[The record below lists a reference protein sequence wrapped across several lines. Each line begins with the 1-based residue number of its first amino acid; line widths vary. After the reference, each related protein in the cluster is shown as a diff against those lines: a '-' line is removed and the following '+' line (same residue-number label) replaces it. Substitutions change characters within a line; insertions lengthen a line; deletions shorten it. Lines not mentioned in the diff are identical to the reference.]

1 MNHYINQC
9 KKCGDIISQCRC
21 PSFNKTIT
29 FDLCNRCK
37 VVVFKDEIR
46 AIIDSIPEDYKVIV
60 REGVGEENI
69 VATLAISVAKLIHK
83 VEQK

>member
-1 MNHYINQC
+1 MSHYIKQC

-21 PSFNKTIT
+21 PSTDKTIT

-37 VVVFKDEIR
+37 VVVLEDEIR
-46 AIIDSIPEDYKVIV
+46 AVINSIPEDYRVIV
-60 REGVGEENI
+60 REGAGEENI
-69 VATLAISVAKLIHK
+69 VATLSVSVAKLIHK

>member
-1 MNHYINQC
+1 MSHYIKQC

-21 PSFNKTIT
+21 PSTDKTIT

-37 VVVFKDEIR
+37 VVVLEDEIR
-46 AIIDSIPEDYKVIV
+46 AVINSIPKDYRVIV
-60 REGVGEENI
+60 REGAGEENI
-69 VATLAISVAKLIHK
+69 VATLSVSVAKLIHK